1 MIGCI
6 TPSAS
11 QLEETISTI
20 KYAHQA
26 TVIKNRPKRNID
38 ENVTKINS
46 LEQELKKMTEQLKK
60 AN

>member
-6 TPSAS
+6 TPSL
-11 QLEETISTI
+11 QHLEESISTI

-26 TVIKNRPKRNID
+26 TIIKNRPKRNVD

-46 LEQELKKMTEQLKK
+46 LE
-60 AN
+60 

>member
-6 TPSAS
+6 TPSLS
-11 QLEETISTI
+11 HFEESISTI

-26 TVIKNRPKRNID
+26 TVIKNRPKWNVD
-38 ENVTKINS
+38 ENVTKINT
-46 LEQELKKMTEQLKK
+46 LEEELKKMTEQLKK

>member
-6 TPSAS
+6 TPSVQ

-26 TVIKNRPKRNID
+26 AVIKNRPKWNVD

-46 LEQELKKMTEQLKK
+46 LENELKKLTE
-60 AN
+60 